1 MKNYFSLSKFTNGT
15 RIEGKQLTILILYF
29 IMLFHAK
36 KRVLINGRPLLDQ
49 DNNVIAA
56 VVTLRDI
63 SKYKQLE
70 QKNRKNTKLIGLKGK
85 GRGRRN
91 KGRRR
96 L

>member
-1 MKNYFSLSKFTNGT
+1 
-15 RIEGKQLTILILYF
+15 
-29 IMLFHAK
+29 MLFHAK

-70 QKNRKNTKLIGLKGK
+70 QELKKQKKIQKINRL
-85 GRGRRN
+85 
-91 KGRRR
+91 
-96 L
+96 